1 MMVPG
6 GRWLAIGLALAGWG
20 ACFILKPTQ
29 PWLTNAAVVV
39 AALAGAY
46 LLARFMSTQVA
57 VVSFAIAGALTDLIS
72 VYRGPTRWIVE
83 SDQARSWL
91 RYLAVG
97 ADVDG
102 RWIAI
107 VGLGDLLFLGA
118 FALALKRL
126 GWGPATAVAVPL
138 AGLLGAIGTGLLA
151 GPLPGIPFMS
161 AAVLAFLWWATAR
174 QKRAGS

>member
-6 GRWLAIGLALAGWG
+6 GKWLAIGLALAGWG
-20 ACFILKPTQ
+20 ACFILEPTR
-29 PWLTNAAVVV
+29 PWLTNAAVVL

-46 LLARFMSTQVA
+46 LLAGFMSSRVA
-57 VVSFAIAGALTDLIS
+57 VVSFAIAGALSDLIS

-83 SDQARSWL
+83 SEEARSWL

-97 ADVDG
+97 MDLDG

-126 GWGPATAVAVPL
+126 GWSPATAVSVPL
-138 AGLLGAIGTGLLA
+138 LGLLGAIGTGLLA

-161 AAVLAFLWWATAR
+161 ATVLAFLWWAAVR
-174 QKRAGS
+174 EKKSGS